1 MKAIKISSFPNKDFK
16 KFKKIKEDREKI
28 INKTNASLI
37 NNEYI
42 VDRIAK
48 SIHPSYQKLMI
59 KNIVDVNNDIKIFY
73 FCNADGGSL
82 ATFRPG
88 QYITLQFQF
97 DNKFVSRA
105 YSLSSSPKD
114 ALNNVYRISV
124 SRVKNGLVSNYM
136 LDKLNIGDTI
146 DSLSPSGYFFPSSI
160 RDKKQIV
167 GLASGYG
174 ISPLLSIAKSIEDK
188 TIDKD
193 ITIFYEAND
202 ENSFIYKDEL
212 KRLSNT
218 YNNIRVIFI
227 NKSNAKNR
235 ITVNMIKSFVTS
247 NFTVFACGSLNFY
260 EEMKNEL
267 SILNLDI
274 KDIRF
279 ESSPLIEENIGD
291 TIETPNVV
299 DIVIEEPKKKK
310 KKKVK
315 DEEATLEEKEEVVET
330 PVSEPSVIELPKQ
343 YNIKVFSNDEEY
355 NVSCFENQ
363 TILSALELS
372 NVRVRSKC
380 KCGECGYCRSLL
392 LWGTIRVKEGMEHR
406 RKADVK
412 FNYIHP
418 CCSYPT
424 SDITIKIDN

>member
-16 KFKKIKEDREKI
+16 KFKKMKEDREKI
-28 INKTNASLI
+28 INKTSSSPI

-59 KNIVDVNNDIKIFY
+59 KNIVDVNDDIKIFY

-124 SRVKNGLVSNYM
+124 IRIKNGLVSNYM
-136 LDKLNIGDTI
+136 LDKLNIGDTV

-227 NKSNAKNR
+227 NKSNSKNR

-247 NFTVFACGSLNFY
+247 NFTVFACGSLDFY
-260 EEMKNEL
+260 TEIKNEL

-274 KDIRF
+274 RDIRF

-291 TIETPNVV
+291 TVETPNVV
-299 DIVIEEPKKKK
+299 DIVVEEPKKKK
-310 KKKVK
+310 KKKLK
-315 DEEATLEEKEEVVET
+315 DEEEIEKEPEVE
-330 PVSEPSVIELPKQ
+330 VSEQTPTELPTQ

-355 NVSCFENQ
+355 NVTCFENQ

-392 LWGTIRVKEGMEHR
+392 LWGTIRVKDGMEHR
-406 RKADVK
+406 RKADIK